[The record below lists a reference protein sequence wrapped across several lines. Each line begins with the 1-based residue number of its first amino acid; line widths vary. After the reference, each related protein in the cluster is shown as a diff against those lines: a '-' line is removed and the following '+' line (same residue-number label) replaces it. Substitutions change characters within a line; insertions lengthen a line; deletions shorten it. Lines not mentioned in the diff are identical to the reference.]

1 MQKAERKSEVLYQII
16 QTSCLKEVRHPE
28 QNYNTCDGLF
38 SLYRKTD
45 PEIFN
50 RACQEAIEC
59 KSYSY
64 KFIQRIIENLNKQPD
79 QATPAS
85 PLPDHENIRGREY
98 YEQLN
103 LKF

>member
-1 MQKAERKSEVLYQII
+1 MQKAERKSEILYQLIK
-16 QTSCLKEVRHPE
+16 LLFEGGRHPE
-28 QNYNTCDGLF
+28 QNYKSCDGLF

-50 RACQEAIEC
+50 RACHEAIEC

-79 QATPAS
+79 QVTPVT
-85 PLPDHENIRGREY
+85 PLPDHENIRGRDY

-103 LKF
+103 LNF